1 MRETGKKRI
10 SGFHTTRAFP
20 TFAPA
25 ILRPRSTTDSIGVS
39 EALDSGSI
47 PDAAT
52 RLKMPLSWMLRGIFV
67 FQPFPIDALY
77 VSSQKSVKKGHFIFT
92 GRLPFQV

>member
-1 MRETGKKRI
+1 MFKLNCFGPEMLKEKVSPSVFGFFWAKQAKNQMA
-10 SGFHTTRAFP
+10 GFHPTRAFP

-25 ILRPRSTTDSIGVS
+25 IPRPRSTTDSIGVS

-52 RLKMPLSWMLRGIFV
+52 LIEK
-67 FQPFPIDALY
+67 A
-77 VSSQKSVKKGHFIFT
+77 SQLDVERHFCF
-92 GRLPFQV
+92 G